1 MASKLSLDFHL
12 YDKAS
17 FDQFA
22 AEKGEDNARQ
32 LYRAKKILHR
42 VMKEEL
48 TPLQLEYMT
57 RFYFGKETM
66 TQIAQDR
73 GINKSSVS
81 RVIRNGRERI
91 YRVLKY
97 LDLRN

>member
-1 MASKLSLDFHL
+1 MASKLSLDFDL

-17 FDQFA
+17 YHQFSSSR
-22 AEKGEDNARQ
+22 GEDNARQ
-32 LYRAKKILHR
+32 LDRAKRLLQQ
-42 VMKEEL
+42 VMREEL

-66 TQIAQDR
+66 TQIAKEK
-73 GINKSSVS
+73 GVNKSSVS

-91 YRVLKY
+91 YRIMKY
-97 LDLRN
+97 VDLRN